1 MKLDLNFPDFQKDL
15 FRLGKKEFHIL
26 IKTLRTLSR
35 MDFDQIRRSSGLHL
49 EKIGILKTRKG
60 KSLYSIRV
68 SRSFRATLT
77 IEDNY
82 LRFISL
88 HADHDSAYKK

>member
-15 FRLGKKEFHIL
+15 FKLEKKELHIL

-35 MDFDQIRRSSGLHL
+35 MNFDQIRRSSGLNL
-49 EKIGILKTRKG
+49 EKTGTLKTRKG
-60 KSLYSIRV
+60 KSLYSIRL

-77 IEDNY
+77 IEDDY